1 MNLEIIS
8 REPVK
13 QKWSPPLLFIHGS
26 CHAAWCW
33 NEYFLPY
40 FAENGFSAHA
50 LSLRG
55 HGASD
60 GAEKLKWV
68 SVSDYLDDIFQV
80 VSTLSETPVLIG
92 HSLGGL
98 LVQKYLEKHAAPAG
112 ILLASSPSEGMLW
125 SGIKVQ
131 IKNPWLFTKVFFKQD
146 FSLLYN
152 TPESAGKFLFS
163 ADADKEKVALYS
175 SRIGKESFRG
185 AMEMT
190 YNLPKPGKIKPP
202 LLVLGAENDAIL
214 SPSKVEKTA
223 RAYNADCKIF
233 PDMAHDMMLERG
245 WQKVADFMID
255 WLEKKLQRKFND

>member
-1 MNLEIIS
+1 MKLEIIS
-8 REPVK
+8 REPVV
-13 QKWSPPLLFIHGS
+13 QKWPAPLLFIHGS

-60 GAEKLKWV
+60 GAEKLKWA
-68 SVSDYLDDIFQV
+68 SISDYVADAFQTAQGFAEPPV
-80 VSTLSETPVLIG
+80 VIG

-98 LVQKYLEKHAAPAG
+98 VVQKYLEKHPAPAG

-125 SGIKVQ
+125 SGMKVHM
-131 IKNPWLFTKVFFKQD
+131 KNPWLFTKVFFRQD

-152 TPESAGKFLFS
+152 TPAGAGKFLFS
-163 ADADKEKVALYS
+163 ADADKERVALYS
-175 SRIGKESFRG
+175 SRLGKESFRG

-190 YNLPKPGKIKPP
+190 YNLPKPQKIKTP
-202 LLVLGAENDAIL
+202 LLVLGAENDAIV
-214 SPSKVEKTA
+214 PPEKVEKTA
-223 RAYNADCKIF
+223 KAYNADHKIF

-255 WLEKKLQRKFND
+255 WLERKFDDRRA